1 MALSDSVNESL
12 DDATSSLRNAL
23 AFAARSEKP
32 FICKEI
38 ASLNHKIENVKQSE
52 KVLDMLETRKRGDG
66 GLFGSFFDGDE

>member
-23 AFAARSEKP
+23 AFAARNEKP
-32 FICKEI
+32 LICREI
-38 ASLNHKIENVKQSE
+38 ASLILKIESVKQSE
-52 KVLDMLETRKRGDG
+52 KVLDMLDTHKKGNN

>member
-38 ASLNHKIENVKQSE
+38 ASLIQKIEGVKQSE
-52 KVLDMLETRKRGDG
+52 EVLDLLDTYKKDKNV
-66 GLFGSFFDGDE
+66 